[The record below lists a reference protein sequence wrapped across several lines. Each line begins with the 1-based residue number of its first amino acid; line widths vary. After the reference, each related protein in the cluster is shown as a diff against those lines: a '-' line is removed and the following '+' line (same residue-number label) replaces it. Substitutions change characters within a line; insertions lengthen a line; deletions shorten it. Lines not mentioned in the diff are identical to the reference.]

1 MENKA
6 HALLAGLFALLL
18 SLGLLAAL
26 WWMGGDHT
34 EQAEYRIASE
44 IPVSW
49 LNPQAA
55 VRYRGV
61 TVGRV
66 ENIALDPQNPN
77 RILIDIAVDASLKLN
92 RDTYAKLASQGLTG
106 LAYIEIDSPGADPKA
121 LGDKLIPL
129 RQSGMSEMMDAGMDI
144 MEKTGKLEDNA
155 DKLLTSLNRLLT
167 EDNTQKI
174 GRLLENMERSSA
186 ALEPLLKSSQH
197 TSEKAGKL
205 LDEIKPHELS
215 ATLDALRQASLS
227 ARETAETAQ
236 PTLLQ
241 VQKSLAEFE
250 RIGRRIEAV
259 TADVGENINYE
270 TLPRIHELAHQ
281 LNRDAQSLNR
291 LMETLEQH
299 PQSAIF
305 GKPIAQPGPGEKG
318 FQP

>member
-6 HALLAGLFALLL
+6 HAFLAGLFALLL
-18 SLGLLAAL
+18 SIGLLTAM

-34 EQAEYRIASE
+34 EQREYRILSE
-44 IPVSW
+44 IPVSG
-49 LNPQAA
+49 LNSQAA

-66 ENIALDPQNPN
+66 QDITLDPTNPN
-77 RILIDIAVDASLKLN
+77 RIFINIAVDATLKLN
-92 RDTYAKLASQGLTG
+92 KDTYAELASQGLTG
-106 LAYIEIDSPGADPKA
+106 LSYIEMDSPGTNNAPLDDTP
-121 LGDKLIPL
+121 IPL
-129 RQSGMSEMMDAGMDI
+129 RQSGMKKMMESGMGI
-144 MEKTGKLEDNA
+144 IEKTAKLEENA

-167 EDNTQKI
+167 EENTRKI
-174 GRLLENMERSSA
+174 ASLLENMERSSA

-197 TSEKAGKL
+197 TSDKAGKL
-205 LDEIKPHELS
+205 LDEINPRELS
-215 ATLDALRQASLS
+215 ATLDAVRQASLS
-227 ARETAETAQ
+227 ARETAETAR

-250 RIGRRIEAV
+250 RMSRHIEDV
-259 TADVGENINYE
+259 TTDLGENLNYE

-281 LNRDAQSLNR
+281 LNRDAKSLNR
-291 LMETLEQH
+291 LMETLEEE

-305 GKPIAQPGPGEKG
+305 GKAIAKPGPGEKG